1 MIDYVHEF
9 AVENS
14 FVHRVYGW
22 KRKTYRADF
31 ADRLS
36 LLGIVHAV
44 LPEVIYREHENED
57 DSKDSHLYASKH
69 AFEPVK
75 LHLSNIERV
84 KPCFKNN
91 PNVT

>member
-1 MIDYVHEF
+1 MIDYVHELLCF
-9 AVENS
+9 AFENS
-14 FVHRVYGW
+14 FVYRVYGW

-44 LPEVIYREHENED
+44 FPEIIYGEHENED

-69 AFEPVK
+69 AFEPIFQC
-75 LHLSNIERV
+75 SN
-84 KPCFKNN
+84 NG
-91 PNVT
+91 NVNLTLLKK